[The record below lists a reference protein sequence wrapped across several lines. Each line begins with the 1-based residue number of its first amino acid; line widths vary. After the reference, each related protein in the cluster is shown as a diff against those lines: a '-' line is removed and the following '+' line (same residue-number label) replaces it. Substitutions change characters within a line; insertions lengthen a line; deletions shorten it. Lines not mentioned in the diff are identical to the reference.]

1 MRDAHVSVDVGCFSG
16 VLIHPPEGGE
26 VFTAEGACR
35 YRDAGSGSWKSS
47 LCVPKGSGEEIGVR
61 GLPRAC

>member
-1 MRDAHVSVDVGCFSG
+1 MRDAHVSVDVGCFPG
-16 VLIHPPEGGE
+16 VLIHPPECGE

-47 LCVPKGSGEEIGVR
+47 LCVR
-61 GLPRAC
+61 